1 MDAKLDRGSE
11 SLPRPAV
18 RQWVHDILDGGFGH
32 TLTGNLTSAFLVALA
47 LANVIACAAWSMPEV
62 AARWGHYIAMFDIAS
77 AAVFAVEYG
86 LRIWSCVELPFFAT
100 GRPWRE
106 RLRYALRPMLIVDL
120 LSFVPTYVGLWLG
133 VSLWGAMM
141 LRFLKVG
148 RYSPA
153 LHSLGRVIA
162 AERSALF
169 GAFLIMIGLVTFAA
183 TTMYFIEREA
193 QPAAFGTIPAAA
205 WWAVITLATVGYG
218 DVVPITAAGKAFAGL
233 AVILGIAAFAL
244 PFGIIATGFGRE
256 ATRRDFMVSWL
267 LVARVPLFGGLDA
280 TAVSHIITL
289 LYSRTFD
296 AGEVIVRRGLPGD
309 NMYFLVSGDV
319 AVETD
324 GGDIILKEGDFFGE
338 MALIEQRPRSNTVR
352 AVTRVRTLVLDREDL
367 DRIGPR
373 YPQILQ
379 RIREVAAKRR
389 EANRVQEG

>member
-1 MDAKLDRGSE
+1 MGAEGERSSKLVC
-11 SLPRPAV
+11 RPSV
-18 RQWVHDILDGGFGH
+18 RQQVHDVLDGGFGH
-32 TLTGNLTSAFLVALA
+32 TFVGNLTSAGLLLLA
-47 LANVIACAAWSMPEV
+47 MANVAACAAWSMPDV
-62 AARWGHYIAMFDIAS
+62 AATWGGYLAAFDVAS
-77 AAVFAVEYG
+77 ATIFASEYA
-86 LRIWSCVELPFFAT
+86 LRVWACVELPFFAA

-106 RLRYALRPMLIVDL
+106 RMRYAARPMLIVDL
-120 LSFVPTYVGLWLG
+120 LAFVPTFVGLGTG

-141 LRFLKVG
+141 LRFLKVA

-162 AERSALF
+162 AERSSLF

-183 TTMYFIEREA
+183 TAMYFIERDA
-193 QPAAFGTIPAAA
+193 QPVNFGTIPAAA

-218 DVVPITAAGKAFAGL
+218 DVVPVTVMGKAFAGI

-280 TAVSHIITL
+280 AAVSHIITL

-324 GGDIILKEGDFFGE
+324 NGEIILKEGDFFGE

-373 YPQILQ
+373 YPQILL
-379 RIREVAAKRR
+379 RIREVADKRR
-389 EANRVQEG
+389 EANRLHEG